1 MGVPADD
8 ASAAADAQR
17 RARSHDRDVRDGA
30 ALSPDSRSAR
40 GSTRAEYNRA
50 RRGTETTA
58 HRAIRLAANAAR
70 AAEGRDAET
79 PAHRAMRRAADA
91 GRAAKGRDGETP
103 AQRAERQTDVAGRAQ
118 ARRARHRPAGGRD
131 SSEDDGDY
139 EEEGPERVWP
149 EFAHA
154 QEAFR
159 GEEKHTPELYRLGR
173 MDDACPSCNALHW
186 REERTSKSTNALPK
200 FGTCCQNGQVQLP
213 AIRDPPEPLK
223 TFLKAESPQGRR
235 VVGHLRTLNNAL
247 ALAAVKSKPPPPLPG
262 GSAFQPSVRLNGRLT
277 HVIGPLLPGVG
288 QQASF
293 LQAYFTDSED
303 NAQRLAAV
311 CAVSTPDGEGAA
323 APGGV
328 LRRDVSSLSSPERRL
343 FDALQDLYK
352 MLLEHNSLV
361 RGFLTAHER
370 VRELEA
376 AAGRPIQELRVVID
390 AEARPEGAHVRV
402 YNAPEGRGVDEV
414 AGLLPSSELEVSP
427 EHAEEGRVPTQ
438 RDVSLAVRGPPAAG
452 SAGGGPAAPQ
462 RVLQSISAIHPS
474 YETATYPL
482 LLPHGTDGWHIDIP
496 RQNQGNRQRV
506 VTAHEYLAYRLFTRS
521 ENFNA
526 LHRCGRLFGQWVVDC
541 YIRVEHLTLTWMRF
555 NQSKLRYSEWS
566 RLVDAVVP
574 GEEPAERIGR
584 GVYLPDSFTGSPRYM
599 RAKFAEAMTMYK
611 ELGAPTFFITMTCR
625 PTWDEI
631 KVELLAG
638 QDSKDRPDLISRV
651 FELKNREM
659 HSLVTAEDVMG
670 RCNGY
675 LSVREFQKRG
685 LPHVHDIIFLHKDD
699 APRSAQEYDRWISA
713 EIPPETAPALRKLV
727 LEANIHGPC
736 GTQNPTS
743 PCMKDGKCSKFFP
756 KTFVSSTTDGDGSYP
771 EYRRRSPEAGGRTAT
786 VTRAG
791 QTFTVDNSWVVPY
804 SPQLTLQLG
813 CHVNVEIVS
822 GVSALKYLFKYVT
835 KGPDSAMMAVVE
847 SHVPAVDGGSTTG
860 DASAGTGSNPPG
872 SGGAASSGAAAAGN
886 EQPAAPVALQPAPVD
901 EIRAFQDA
909 RVVSE
914 SEAVARALGHPIH
927 KRKPSVLRLALHLE
941 NQQPVLFK
949 EGSEEA
955 AIGAGPKAT
964 TLTAFFALSS
974 AVPDGLSPAVRELLY
989 SDMPKYFTW
998 VQSQRKWKRRADAV
1012 HAGCVPKQ
1020 LGRVNTV
1027 HPSLGDVYYLR
1038 LLLQRVEG
1046 PQSFLELRTYQN
1058 IVHPSYR
1065 LACAARGMLA
1075 DNEGVWKDIME
1086 EAVRNYMPYQIRDL
1100 FAALVVHGPPPDVPS
1115 LFDTYFEAMAEDVVH
1130 RLEARVAAGLDL
1142 AAQDND
1148 VRRYVMLQIEG
1159 RILDAAVTLAGQGVL
1174 LPASTLGADGQPVVL
1189 FGEAAPAEH
1198 NEDIPSDAVE
1208 GRNGSSFERL
1218 LAHEMPAD
1226 RAAQLQDALSR
1237 ISTLVP
1243 DQLAV
1248 FNAIRGA
1255 IDGGGIGRKI
1265 FLMAPGGCGKTYLAS
1280 MLLAY
1285 CRGQGH
1291 AALAVASSGVAA
1303 NLMPLGR
1310 TAHSRFKIPIDTGP
1324 NSSCGFAARSDTAR
1338 LLQRTRLIVWDEATM
1353 AHRHTFEAV
1362 KRSIKDTIGDEAAG
1376 RITWLLCGGFE
1387 QIPPVVRRGSVLQI
1401 VRASIRKSPMWP
1413 DFTVME
1419 LSTNMRVQRCLEA
1432 GNVEESRLLDS
1443 WAKWLLAV
1451 GRGTVKAARSTPEP
1465 FEAVSEDEAEEEEAP
1480 AEASLDARLQAD
1492 LNGALP
1498 SPEAAAGVAVQGGSG
1513 SRLDGLRGLASL
1525 AVELATTAVCIPR
1538 ALCQKA
1544 GKGVRDLLLAT
1555 FPDIETIDPANP
1567 QDCVDKLSG
1576 RMVLTPL
1583 NEDVKMINRQALE
1596 LFPGEG
1602 VQSVGVN
1609 QLVDAEEDG
1618 EWGEVATTEFM
1629 DSVDHASI
1637 PDQDLQLKQGMVVML
1652 LRNLASQSGD
1662 CNGTRYIVTRVG
1674 SHSLGARRM
1683 SDGTEI
1689 IIPKLFLTPADIG
1702 LPFEMKRFQFPVRA
1716 AFAATINKA
1725 QGSTLERL
1733 GIWLRDSVFGH
1744 GQLYVALFRVGDPRK
1759 VVVGALSAAYDSLGR
1774 IVTNNVVYSQLFNNT
1789 VV

>member
-1 MGVPADD
+1 
-8 ASAAADAQR
+8 
-17 RARSHDRDVRDGA
+17 
-30 ALSPDSRSAR
+30 
-40 GSTRAEYNRA
+40 
-50 RRGTETTA
+50 
-58 HRAIRLAANAAR
+58 
-70 AAEGRDAET
+70 
-79 PAHRAMRRAADA
+79 
-91 GRAAKGRDGETP
+91 
-103 AQRAERQTDVAGRAQ
+103 
-118 ARRARHRPAGGRD
+118 
-131 SSEDDGDY
+131 
-139 EEEGPERVWP
+139 
-149 EFAHA
+149 
-154 QEAFR
+154 
-159 GEEKHTPELYRLGR
+159 
-173 MDDACPSCNALHW
+173 MDDACPSCSALHW

-213 AIRDPPEPLK
+213 AVPDPPEPLK

-328 LRRDVSSLSSPERRL
+328 LRKDVSSLSSPERRL

-352 MLLEHNSLV
+352 MLLERNSLV

-370 VRELEA
+370 VRAIEA

-414 AGLLPSSELEVSP
+414 AGLLPSSELEVAP

-438 RDVSLAVRGPPAAG
+438 RDVSLA
-452 SAGGGPAAPQ
+452 
-462 RVLQSISAIHPS
+462 RVLQDISAIHPS

-482 LLPHGTDGWHIDIP
+482 LLPHGTDGWHIAIP
-496 RQNQGNRQRV
+496 RQSQGTRQRV

-541 YIRVEHLTLTWMRF
+541 YIRVEHLTLTWMR
-555 NQSKLRYSEWS
+555 

-611 ELGAPTFFITMTCR
+611 ELGAPKFFITMTCR

-638 QDSKDRPDLISRV
+638 QDSKDRPDLIGRV

-685 LPHVHDIIFLHKDD
+685 LPHLHDIIFLHKDD

-727 LEANIHGPC
+727 LETNIHGPC

-743 PCMKDGKCSKFFP
+743 PCMKDGKCSKFYP

-771 EYRRRSPEAGGRTAT
+771 EYRRRSPEAGGQTAT

-791 QTFTVDNSWVVPY
+791 RTFTVDNSWVVPY

-847 SHVPAVDGGSTTG
+847 I
-860 DASAGTGSNPPG
+860 
-872 SGGAASSGAAAAGN
+872 
-886 EQPAAPVALQPAPVD
+886 APVAPQPAPVD
-901 EIRAFQDA
+901 EIRAFHDA

-949 EGSEEA
+949 ERSEAA

-974 AVPDGLSPAVRELLY
+974 AVPDGLTPAVRELLY

-998 VQSQRKWKRRADAV
+998 VQSQRKWKRRADVV
-1012 HAGCVPKQ
+1012 HVGCVPKQ

-1086 EAVRNYMPYQIRDL
+1086 EAVRDYMPYQIRDL

-1115 LFDTYFEAMAEDVVH
+1115 LFDTYFEAMADDVVR

-1148 VRRYVMLQIEG
+1148 VRRYVMQQIEG
-1159 RILDAAVTLAGQGVL
+1159 RMLDAAVTLAGQ
-1174 LPASTLGADGQPVVL
+1174 
-1189 FGEAAPAEH
+1189 
-1198 NEDIPSDAVE
+1198 
-1208 GRNGSSFERL
+1208 
-1218 LAHEMPAD
+1218 AD
-1226 RAAQLQDALSR
+1226 RAAQLQNALSR
-1237 ISTLVP
+1237 VRTLMP

-1324 NSSCGFAARSDTAR
+1324 NSSCGFAARCDTAR

-1362 KRSIKDTIGDEAAG
+1362 KRRIKDTIGDEAAG

-1451 GRGTVKAARSTPEP
+1451 GH
-1465 FEAVSEDEAEEEEAP
+1465 
-1480 AEASLDARLQAD
+1480 
-1492 LNGALP
+1492 
-1498 SPEAAAGVAVQGGSG
+1498 
-1513 SRLDGLRGLASL
+1513 

-1596 LFPGEG
+1596 LFPGEV
-1602 VQSVGVN
+1602 VQSVRVN

-1652 LRNLASQSGD
+1652 LRNLAAQSGD

-1674 SHSLGARRM
+1674 SHRLGARRM

-1702 LPFEMKRFQFPVRA
+1702 MPFEMKRFQFPVRA

-1744 GQLYVALFRVGDPRK
+1744 GQLYVALSRVGDPRK
-1759 VVVGALSAAYDSLGR
+1759 VVVGALSAVYDSLGR
-1774 IVTNNVVYSQLFNNT
+1774 IVTNNVVYSHLFNNT